1 MPCRADSL
9 LMGVLCA
16 LLARDLRA
24 REFLVSRGR
33 LLWAAFVILTGG
45 TAWLAL
51 RHPEPWSLQM
61 ETLGYTWLA
70 MFYAYLLL
78 LTVSQPHSLMS
89 KLIFRIP
96 AMRWLDS
103 IAYGVYLFH
112 FWVLVLCVGF
122 LRGKA

>member
-1 MPCRADSL
+1 M
-9 LMGVLCA
+9 
-16 LLARDLRA
+16 
-24 REFLVSRGR
+24 
-33 LLWAAFVILTGG
+33 ILTGG

-70 MFYAYLLL
+70 MFYAYPLL

-89 KLIFRIP
+89 KFIFRIP
-96 AMRWLDS
+96 AMRWRGS

-112 FWVLVLCVGF
+112 SWVLVLCVGF